1 MKKILLSALFFSAF
15 SVMLIGQV
23 GNQAKLVPMSEYDMQ
38 KLSTLPALEISP
50 ASKQRSL
57 PAIVDNS
64 QLPFF
69 RPLIAQVGLE
79 CGQASS
85 IGVVFTYEMN
95 LQRNV
100 PGNLP
105 ENQYPTHFA
114 YNFIN
119 GGSDAGVNFF
129 ETFEILKHIG
139 TPNVAEYGGMSLGG
153 PSRWISGYNNYF
165 SGMHNRI
172 EGAYTIK
179 LNTVEGLETLKSW
192 VYDHANGSEHGG
204 VACFYSEFSYPPT
217 VFPVGY
223 PEAGKHVLTQWGN
236 SANHAMSIVG
246 YNDSIRW
253 DYNGDGRFT
262 NDVDLNADG
271 IITISDWE
279 IGGFKFANTYGSI
292 SGWGDEGFCY
302 MMYKTVCDRFG
313 QGGIWNNL
321 AAVVKVKET
330 YHPELTAKVNLT
342 YPCRNAIKVMLGVS
356 ADTAATEPQY
366 ILHYP
371 IFDFQGGCLAMQGNS
386 GDENI
391 EFGLDLNP
399 LLTYINPGEIAK
411 FFLIVSDQSGSSFN
425 QGLINSFSLMDYT
438 DLVTDEYVSDQTN
451 VQVVANNMTML
462 TIKTAVNFDD
472 VQIENT
478 ELPAL
483 ELYADYMVQMSASG
497 GTGPYNW
504 DLVHDYSVVDSTQS
518 YPDFAGT
525 KLSMGNNESWTGV
538 DLPFSFPFFGE
549 MVSRVYPTTEGFIMF
564 KETLL
569 PWPYYIEGRTYFI
582 ENKMIAPCFA
592 KPFYFDG
599 TADNGVWYDGTAD
612 SCTFRWKMSTSGVT
626 GNSLVDATV
635 TIFPSG
641 EIRFWYGPHHAPSYI
656 HKFAGL
662 SAGDGIN
669 YHLLNEIAYFD
680 PYANQFTLFQ
690 PNSVFPGLEMTSDGL
705 LTGSLE
711 ELTSSPS
718 IKIRTRDF
726 DHITEIKSYNIGVEG
741 VVIEYDVQ
749 SGDDA
754 IIEYGENFGLN
765 LHLRNLYNA
774 PTGTGTITFRSSDPY
789 LIINDSL
796 VEMETITELDSVMI
810 SEAFSVA
817 VSNSVPDGH
826 LAACSLIYATG
837 QHVWKRDFTL
847 ELNAPF
853 ISISSVGVLDGE
865 NGILEPGDTAQI
877 LVTYKNEGGASLPDV
892 LAQMQCDN
900 PDLTILDNNDNTA
913 EILQNGMWTAS
924 FEVFFSE
931 TAEPMQ
937 TLELQLG
944 ITGANDYVYNKTVPL
959 ITSLI
964 LENFETGTFDIF
976 EWETIGTANWYIT
989 DEPVYEGA
997 YAARSGVMGD
1007 NGYSVLNLPWDV
1019 AYPDTISFYF
1029 KVSSEPNYDFLKF
1042 QINEVLLEQWSGEV
1056 GWAHK
1061 VYQVED
1067 GQQVFHWNYTKDY
1080 SVSNGLDCGVID
1092 YIILPARNVETA
1104 VGENPLDSGL
1114 RLSVSPNPFADRLRV
1129 DVTVTEATDYEV
1141 FVVDSQGRLFYSLHE
1156 KANAAGTYSFYPLVP
1171 DASGSF
1177 YVLLKTAKSRLVKP
1191 VIRSG
1196 NLH

>member
-50 ASKQRSL
+50 AAKQRSL
-57 PAIVDNS
+57 PAVVDNS

-129 ETFEILKHIG
+129 ETFEILKHVG

-192 VYDHANGSEHGG
+192 VYNHANGSEHGG

-599 TADNGVWYDGTAD
+599 TADNGVWYDGTVD

-796 VEMETITELDSVMI
+796 VEMETITALDSVMI

-817 VSNSVPDGH
+817 VSNAVPDGH

-924 FEVFFSE
+924 FEVFFCE

-1141 FVVDSQGRLFYSLHE
+1141 FVVDSQGRLFYSLRE
-1156 KANAAGTYSFYPLVP
+1156 KANTAGTYSFYPLMP
-1171 DASGSF
+1171 EASGSF
-1177 YVLLKTAKSRLVKP
+1177 YVMLKTAKSRLVKP